1 MEDILVADLKNNNF
15 KIADE
20 LFEFTFN
27 SGFEIN
33 SKFHPYKLRWMNKNY
48 LSHIQELAKDQRNF
62 FIIDKNVYKIFF
74 DQKVSFQNLYLVE
87 AVEDSKSIKGI
98 INFLEY
104 MSENKVNKGS
114 NVVCVGG
121 GIVQDITSFSCGA
134 FKRGIDWTFF
144 PTTFLAMCDSC
155 IGSKSGI
162 NFGDGKN
169 QLGLFF
175 PPKEIILVEDFLSTL
190 PEDVLM
196 SGIGE
201 ALKLSITGGNEA
213 FDKFKDLFLSKDLKR
228 NLPNLIDL
236 SLSVKKTVVE
246 FDEFESNVR
255 KSMNYGH
262 TFAHAIEKITSF
274 GIPHGFAVTFGLIL
288 ANRLSYK
295 LGFLLKDD
303 MHVIDS
309 VAKKVLSLY
318 DLNQISSFNF
328 ESIGD
333 VMLTDKKAVNDSV
346 YFVLVSKIGHTFFL
360 EKKIDIQ
367 STQLIKEVIKE
378 VFDEILI
385 G

>member
-1 MEDILVADLKNNNF
+1 MEDILVVDLKNNHF
-15 KIADE
+15 QIANE
-20 LFEFTFN
+20 KFEFDFN
-27 SGFEIN
+27 SGFEID
-33 SKFHPYKLRWMNKNY
+33 SKFHSYKLRWKNGDYIQY
-48 LSHIQELAKDQRNF
+48 LQELAKDSTNF
-62 FIIDKNVYKIFF
+62 FIIDKNVYNIFF
-74 DQKVSFQNLYLVE
+74 DQKVVFKNLYLVE
-87 AVEDSKSIKGI
+87 AVEDSKSMEGI
-98 INFLEY
+98 IDFLEY
-104 MSENKVNKGS
+104 MSDNKVNKGS
-114 NVVCVGG
+114 NVICVGG
-121 GIVQDITSFSCGA
+121 GIVQDITSFSCSA
-134 FKRGIDWTFF
+134 FKRGIDWIFF

-162 NFGDGKN
+162 NFGEGKN

-175 PPKEIILVEDFLSTL
+175 PPKEIILIKDFLYSL

-201 ALKLSITGGNEA
+201 ALKLSITGGQEA
-213 FDKFKDLFLSKDLKR
+213 FDKFKNLFLSKDFKD
-228 NLPNLIDL
+228 NLPDLIDL

-246 FDEFESNVR
+246 FDEFESDVR

-274 GIPHGFAVTFGLIL
+274 GIPHGFAVTFGVIL
-288 ANRLSYK
+288 ANRLSYN
-295 LGFLLKDD
+295 LGYLSKDD
-303 MHVIDS
+303 MQNIDD

-346 YFVLVSKIGHTFFL
+346 YFVLISKIGHTFFL
-360 EKKIDIQ
+360 EQKINIQ

-385 G
+385 D